1 MNSISH
7 IKRYLPHDLNTKLHA
22 VLTYR
27 NGNDIDYVCR
37 KYHCSRTSLWRWNK
51 KYDGSKESLIDKS
64 HRPLSK
70 HPNSHTDEEL
80 KWINDLIRRNP
91 HASLLEIWYKL
102 RLNKGYSRP
111 PGSLY
116 RILRSLG
123 FYEDKREMH
132 TSKRQNKPYDTPK
145 QLGIK
150 WQVDVKYVP
159 EECKAMTLP
168 KDKHFYQYTCIDEA
182 SRERFIFF
190 YEEHTPETTVDFLQ
204 RCFLYYEYKSSIIQ
218 TDNGL
223 EFAYNKSNIK
233 KMHPMDQLCLD
244 EDIYHQRIRPRTPRH
259 NGKVERSHRNDNERF
274 YKYLKF
280 YSLDDLRYQGKAYL
294 KRSNNIPMQVLH
306 YLTPIEKRNQLLQ
319 EMK

>member
-1 MNSISH
+1 
-7 IKRYLPHDLNTKLHA
+7 
-22 VLTYR
+22 
-27 NGNDIDYVCR
+27 
-37 KYHCSRTSLWRWNK
+37 
-51 KYDGSKESLIDKS
+51 
-64 HRPLSK
+64 
-70 HPNSHTDEEL
+70 
-80 KWINDLIRRNP
+80 
-91 HASLLEIWYKL
+91 
-102 RLNKGYSRP
+102 
-111 PGSLY
+111 
-116 RILRSLG
+116 
-123 FYEDKREMH
+123 
-132 TSKRQNKPYDTPK
+132 
-145 QLGIK
+145 
-150 WQVDVKYVP
+150 
-159 EECKAMTLP
+159 MTLP

-204 RCFLYYEYKSSIIQ
+204 RCFLYYEYKPSIIQ

-294 KRSNNIPMQVLH
+294 KRSNHIPMQVLH